1 MTFLSRKRSV
11 SPCGTTIRNFHCSF
25 LGHKEFRFLFGILP
39 LAMHICGVFLH
50 SVCDDDPEDT
60 GENSGENIRHIPRS
74 VQACSFIHDLRENID

>member
-1 MTFLSRKRSV
+1 MTFLSHKRSV
-11 SPCGTTIRNFHCSF
+11 SSCVTTISF
-25 LGHKEFRFLFGILP
+25 LDHKEFRFLLGILP

-60 GENSGENIRHIPRS
+60 GENSGENIRHIPRL